1 MALKHK
7 LNFIDLE
14 LDQVKQKNLYRK
26 LRYGKVQGSHIT
38 INNKK
43 LLNLS
48 SNDYLGIP
56 IRKNQIKQLQSS
68 SRSVSGN
75 DESYKKLETKLAKH
89 KSQQNSLVFPTGYM
103 TNLGVIS
110 SIAKKGDII
119 FSDELNHASI
129 IESCKLSDANISV
142 YKHNDMEDLKIKLK
156 QKGKN
161 KFVITEGVFSMD
173 GDLSHL
179 KQITEIAEKSEAITI
194 VDDAHGD
201 FVIGKDGKGTPNY
214 FKVSKKIDLYIS
226 SLSKGLGS
234 FGGYVASQ
242 NNVIDLCIN
251 KSKSFIYT
259 SALPSFLIE
268 HTLQRFESNRE
279 KQKKKLEYHKVEEI
293 ICVTATPFTE
303 MVSTTDFNEIKEIEP
318 GEGYIGID
326 QTLKE
331 PVELENEDIT
341 EFNSGILSPE
351 IMQILSSENSKKNTV
366 TLIST
371 TTRMEGHKLQCHAIE
386 KYLNDPKTLVVE
398 LNSNKGNKYFSPGM
412 EGILFQPY
420 YGSRGDQLA
429 QLFSVA
435 NNFEKLFIVGGGML
449 DRSVTLKS
457 KKFNSF
463 SGYIYSAGREVALSS
478 LLQKASRTCG
488 YQDFIPQ
495 FYTDVGSKMYLAKI
509 DYPKYIKITQ
519 DNPKALERRI
529 ELLSVNRL
537 DVNYKRPLGRHRHNN
552 TTDKSSPR
560 STQCITKT
568 PEEAERLNYKI
579 LNELKEFKSNDL
591 PEDVLKQLQDNKRAQ
606 RGTPLQRFIWD
617 NFPLSNRILNVRGI
631 EDGDL
636 DYFRWQLPNNKI
648 ADLYRDTLYGW
659 HKDTLSI
666 SVQPYQTVR
675 GKYAVQNII
684 TKDFNCYNE
693 EGAFAQA
700 EG

>member
-1 MALKHK
+1 LRKLALKHK

-56 IRKNQIKQLQSS
+56 IKKNQIKQLQSS

-89 KSQQNSLVFPTGYM
+89 KSQQNSLIFPTGYM

-142 YKHNDMEDLKIKLK
+142 YKHNDMEDLQIKLK

-279 KQKKKLEYHKVEEI
+279 KQKKKLETNTKQLSKGLKEI
-293 ICVTATPFTE
+293 GFNIKSKSHIIPIIVGNEKESMKLGEFLNTNGIFVQPIRYPTVPKNQARLRISVTAW
-303 MVSTTDFNEIKEIEP
+303 
-318 GEGYIGID
+318 
-326 QTLKE
+326 
-331 PVELENEDIT
+331 
-341 EFNSGILSPE
+341 
-351 IMQILSSENSKKNTV
+351 LSSE
-366 TLIST
+366 
-371 TTRMEGHKLQCHAIE
+371 EIE
-386 KYLNDPKTLVVE
+386 KSL
-398 LNSNKGNKYFSPGM
+398 S
-412 EGILFQPY
+412 I
-420 YGSRGDQLA
+420 
-429 QLFSVA
+429 
-435 NNFEKLFIVGGGML
+435 FEKAF
-449 DRSVTLKS
+449 
-457 KKFNSF
+457 
-463 SGYIYSAGREVALSS
+463 
-478 LLQKASRTCG
+478 
-488 YQDFIPQ
+488 
-495 FYTDVGSKMYLAKI
+495 
-509 DYPKYIKITQ
+509 
-519 DNPKALERRI
+519 
-529 ELLSVNRL
+529 
-537 DVNYKRPLGRHRHNN
+537 KR
-552 TTDKSSPR
+552 
-560 STQCITKT
+560 
-568 PEEAERLNYKI
+568 
-579 LNELKEFKSNDL
+579 F
-591 PEDVLKQLQDNKRAQ
+591 
-606 RGTPLQRFIWD
+606 F
-617 NFPLSNRILNVRGI
+617 
-631 EDGDL
+631 
-636 DYFRWQLPNNKI
+636 
-648 ADLYRDTLYGW
+648 
-659 HKDTLSI
+659 
-666 SVQPYQTVR
+666 
-675 GKYAVQNII
+675 
-684 TKDFNCYNE
+684 
-693 EGAFAQA
+693 
-700 EG
+700 